1 MTSRRQQGGGG
12 GAGGGGSGQD
22 GCPRT
27 LTVAV
32 VGLSG
37 TEREKGP
44 TGVGKS
50 CLCNRFV
57 RPLADDYHTDHISV
71 LSQTDFGGR
80 VVNNDH
86 FLYWGEVVKSLEEG
100 PEFNFHVVEQTEFID
115 DSSFQPFKSGK
126 TDPYIKRCTA
136 IRLTSAEK
144 FMYICKNQLGI
155 EKEYEQ
161 KLLPDGRLSVDG
173 FVCVFDV
180 SPVPGRSLEKQVE
193 FTGALLGALA
203 RTRKPLVLATTKGDE
218 ACEAHLREAERLV
231 NRKDLRGQVPLV
243 ETSAHENINVDQAF
257 LVLAQLVDRANR
269 NARWGRIPSFSE
281 AARARRDT
289 LDQATDAFQALVRAQ
304 VTDHRAVWASSS
316 KRLCQSP
323 EFERFCGLFGR
334 AAARTAFEKH
344 VRRLREE
351 HVGRRVRGFLRALPT
366 ALAELL
372 PDLDAIGDSDW
383 STVKEELLRPHAD
396 FDQFFLDSGNDGPWS
411 ELESPEADER
421 IPFALLERPEA
432 QACFAE
438 HRAALEAEER
448 RRDLRLQFRQL
459 LDETGYV
466 TPGKTLGEVRVLF
479 MGRECYEQLAEADLL
494 EVYEEHQREI
504 TDRARSQ
511 FQELL
516 LEHAELFY
524 EFANVGPGSVITQED
539 IAKIT
544 EALQEDSRYK
554 TLDRLD
560 QERTLILLRHLGFV
574 HGPMREHC
582 PANPNCMDTI
592 IEQVIKEKAHRS
604 PSSWTRNSQWLLES
618 ENNQLSLVVLGT
630 GGLAQEVA
638 TAVRALC
645 NEDTFELDKV
655 QYSLDFR
662 IIDGDVGLPQNNF
675 RTTDFLPHGCFCV
688 YSSHQSLEYI
698 RESLEKTLLS
708 NLEQDDRLPFH
719 GLPIVILFAADAS
732 IHQDELAFLREEGQN
747 RAKSLQ
753 CPFVDVTCG
762 GEGAPRL
769 DPSRLSQALASLV
782 ESIQRRAGL
791 LQIYQSLP
799 EQGGRPDL
807 RVLMCLLC
815 GDPYSAEHV
824 LGPLLAH
831 QCCLATGPHCLT
843 LETFLGASK
852 RAVQVRVASYHEAS
866 AYRDHLLHGFVLVY
880 SAQRRASLATLSAF
894 SKSIA
899 NVPIQIVAVTESGTA
914 TAFFSSDLSQQLIRD
929 GNALADALQAHF
941 MTSSAA
947 APQKTAF
954 YTPFFKEVW
963 ERKPQIENAF
973 YMEDSDYSPE
983 GRTPV
988 PPPVPNRQESYHL
1001 GGSLDDGG
1009 DSEGLY
1015 EQLPSEQRGSNDG
1028 EEESP
1033 GGGAPTTSLS
1043 PSDESELYASVFAQQ
1058 ENGTDH
1064 LVKPSQVKKRRS
1076 LQADLYRQSFP
1087 STESL
1092 DRSGG
1097 GKAAPAPPPP
1107 PSQGREGDGLDH
1119 PCFPP
1124 APTLVTFGGG
1134 PQPTPPPSSSSSS
1147 PPPSYF
1153 SRVPP
1158 SSRGQHHAP
1167 LLYTTGRHPRDV
1179 PAPPGAPRFPTA
1191 GLRKSSSLKSA
1202 PYGMVPLVVPP
1213 SLAAGG
1219 RQRGRRHPPPPP
1231 VVPPDRGA
1239 APPAAAEDPAD
1250 DAEDSITDDDD
1261 TLSSGLSTSC
1271 DFLQAYGAYP
1281 PPPEPAPPD
1290 FSAATRL
1297 KKGPSASSAWVDPR
1311 GYPGR
1316 GGGYP
1321 AQPEDW
1327 GEGGP
1332 AGDVY
1337 HTYHL
1342 ERHKVGP
1349 PLKPKPSKPKPGKLN
1364 LKQFDHL
1371 TDAITRLN
1379 LGPHKQAGGGTLP
1392 KMALH
1397 APLATPESTD
1407 VGNDFSQDGVGLY
1420 GADGNEYAYA
1430 LLHNAVQ
1437 EGKSHRVRSLA
1448 RRHGSREHFDKGSDS
1463 DSEWS
1468 SLERRQREAYVAG
1481 GSRGSAVRRPG
1492 VHRKGRKKR
1501 GGIPVAPP
1509 RIPSFE
1515 GAAPPTAA
1523 PPPPPLPP
1531 YPGQPLG
1538 TVAVVAVS
1546 RLRPGWG
1553 VPLPGVGS
1561 EGSDLS
1567 EEEACDPHARGAVPL
1582 LALRPKYKHG
1592 STKRSLRLKG
1602 GRRGSAGLPSRPP
1615 SGAEAAPLLRFASA
1629 DGGGLF
1635 LPPLKPKLEQSLSC
1649 VAATDDNSSYDVA
1662 VRDLAAAT
1670 RLGGMLKNR
1679 CESDKNTRKKEERK
1693 KAREDEKLE
1702 KRRIKE
1708 EERQKRLTEKK
1719 KKKSGSSNGKGP
1731 SSGGLEDF
1739 VQSEEVA
1746 TPLFVDKCV
1755 RFIEEEGLDSEGIYR
1770 VPGNRAHVDLLFQ
1783 RFEEDPGVSIRELDI
1798 PVNAVA
1804 TALKDFFSK
1813 RLPPLL
1819 SPGEMDQLTEIAGI
1833 QDRSCRLLALKE
1845 LIKNL
1850 PTVNFEI
1857 LKFVFQH
1864 FVKVAENCRLNSM
1877 DSKNLAICWWP
1888 TLLPLEFNDMG
1899 MFERVRPHLE
1909 DSVQTMIDQF
1919 RFLYC
1924 DQEEVLKV

>member
-1 MTSRRQQGGGG
+1 M
-12 GAGGGGSGQD
+12 AL
-22 GCPRT
+22 PR
-27 LTVAV
+27 
-32 VGLSG
+32 
-37 TEREKGP
+37 
-44 TGVGKS
+44 
-50 CLCNRFV
+50 
-57 RPLADDYHTDHISV
+57 
-71 LSQTDFGGR
+71 
-80 VVNNDH
+80 
-86 FLYWGEVVKSLEEG
+86 
-100 PEFNFHVVEQTEFID
+100 VE
-115 DSSFQPFKSGK
+115 
-126 TDPYIKRCTA
+126 
-136 IRLTSAEK
+136 
-144 FMYICKNQLGI
+144 
-155 EKEYEQ
+155 
-161 KLLPDGRLSVDG
+161 
-173 FVCVFDV
+173 
-180 SPVPGRSLEKQVE
+180 
-193 FTGALLGALA
+193 A
-203 RTRKPLVLATTKGDE
+203 RTVQR
-218 ACEAHLREAERLV
+218 
-231 NRKDLRGQVPLV
+231 
-243 ETSAHENINVDQAF
+243 
-257 LVLAQLVDRANR
+257 
-269 NARWGRIPSFSE
+269 SFSCKFP
-281 AARARRDT
+281 AHG
-289 LDQATDAFQALVRAQ
+289 DA
-304 VTDHRAVWASSS
+304 
-316 KRLCQSP
+316 
-323 EFERFCGLFGR
+323 
-334 AAARTAFEKH
+334 
-344 VRRLREE
+344 
-351 HVGRRVRGFLRALPT
+351 
-366 ALAELL
+366 
-372 PDLDAIGDSDW
+372 
-383 STVKEELLRPHAD
+383 
-396 FDQFFLDSGNDGPWS
+396 
-411 ELESPEADER
+411 
-421 IPFALLERPEA
+421 
-432 QACFAE
+432 
-438 HRAALEAEER
+438 
-448 RRDLRLQFRQL
+448 
-459 LDETGYV
+459 
-466 TPGKTLGEVRVLF
+466 
-479 MGRECYEQLAEADLL
+479 
-494 EVYEEHQREI
+494 
-504 TDRARSQ
+504 
-511 FQELL
+511 
-516 LEHAELFY
+516 
-524 EFANVGPGSVITQED
+524 
-539 IAKIT
+539 
-544 EALQEDSRYK
+544 
-554 TLDRLD
+554 
-560 QERTLILLRHLGFV
+560 
-574 HGPMREHC
+574 
-582 PANPNCMDTI
+582 
-592 IEQVIKEKAHRS
+592 
-604 PSSWTRNSQWLLES
+604 
-618 ENNQLSLVVLGT
+618 
-630 GGLAQEVA
+630 
-638 TAVRALC
+638 
-645 NEDTFELDKV
+645 
-655 QYSLDFR
+655 
-662 IIDGDVGLPQNNF
+662 
-675 RTTDFLPHGCFCV
+675 
-688 YSSHQSLEYI
+688 
-698 RESLEKTLLS
+698 
-708 NLEQDDRLPFH
+708 
-719 GLPIVILFAADAS
+719 
-732 IHQDELAFLREEGQN
+732 
-747 RAKSLQ
+747 
-753 CPFVDVTCG
+753 
-762 GEGAPRL
+762 
-769 DPSRLSQALASLV
+769 
-782 ESIQRRAGL
+782 
-791 LQIYQSLP
+791 
-799 EQGGRPDL
+799 
-807 RVLMCLLC
+807 
-815 GDPYSAEHV
+815 
-824 LGPLLAH
+824 
-831 QCCLATGPHCLT
+831 
-843 LETFLGASK
+843 
-852 RAVQVRVASYHEAS
+852 
-866 AYRDHLLHGFVLVY
+866 
-880 SAQRRASLATLSAF
+880 
-894 SKSIA
+894 
-899 NVPIQIVAVTESGTA
+899 
-914 TAFFSSDLSQQLIRD
+914 
-929 GNALADALQAHF
+929 
-941 MTSSAA
+941 
-947 APQKTAF
+947 
-954 YTPFFKEVW
+954 
-963 ERKPQIENAF
+963 
-973 YMEDSDYSPE
+973 
-983 GRTPV
+983 
-988 PPPVPNRQESYHL
+988 
-1001 GGSLDDGG
+1001 
-1009 DSEGLY
+1009 
-1015 EQLPSEQRGSNDG
+1015 
-1028 EEESP
+1028 
-1033 GGGAPTTSLS
+1033 
-1043 PSDESELYASVFAQQ
+1043 
-1058 ENGTDH
+1058 
-1064 LVKPSQVKKRRS
+1064 
-1076 LQADLYRQSFP
+1076 
-1087 STESL
+1087 
-1092 DRSGG
+1092 
-1097 GKAAPAPPPP
+1097 
-1107 PSQGREGDGLDH
+1107 
-1119 PCFPP
+1119 
-1124 APTLVTFGGG
+1124 
-1134 PQPTPPPSSSSSS
+1134 
-1147 PPPSYF
+1147 
-1153 SRVPP
+1153 
-1158 SSRGQHHAP
+1158 
-1167 LLYTTGRHPRDV
+1167 
-1179 PAPPGAPRFPTA
+1179 
-1191 GLRKSSSLKSA
+1191 
-1202 PYGMVPLVVPP
+1202 
-1213 SLAAGG
+1213 
-1219 RQRGRRHPPPPP
+1219 
-1231 VVPPDRGA
+1231 
-1239 APPAAAEDPAD
+1239 
-1250 DAEDSITDDDD
+1250 
-1261 TLSSGLSTSC
+1261 
-1271 DFLQAYGAYP
+1271 
-1281 PPPEPAPPD
+1281 
-1290 FSAATRL
+1290 
-1297 KKGPSASSAWVDPR
+1297 AWVDPR

-1448 RRHGSREHFDKGSDS
+1448 RRHGSREHFDKGESAVSLDLLSLSLPPSLSLPVLPPSVGSSAWAPGSDS

-1538 TVAVVAVS
+1538 T
-1546 RLRPGWG
+1546 GG
-1553 VPLPGVGS
+1553 VFECC
-1561 EGSDLS
+1561 EGCN
-1567 EEEACDPHARGAVPL
+1567 EAPQGAVPL